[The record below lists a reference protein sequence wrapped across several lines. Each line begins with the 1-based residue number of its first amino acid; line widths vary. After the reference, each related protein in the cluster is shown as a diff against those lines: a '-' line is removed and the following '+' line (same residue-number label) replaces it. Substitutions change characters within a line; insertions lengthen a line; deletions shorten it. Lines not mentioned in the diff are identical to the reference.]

1 VNAIVCLGLDS
12 KGIFMNKA
20 FGLIFLL
27 AMTVSSAMAI
37 AQTSPKTGLNT
48 TLEAQQVIVNSIY
61 PTEGRLVI
69 DDQEMFV
76 KREVIMNGQSISG
89 QAALEILREGQKLKS
104 MKYERSGSELERIL
118 IEVDTL

>member
-1 VNAIVCLGLDS
+1 MNATVCLSLDS

-27 AMTVSSAMAI
+27 AMAVSSAMAI
-37 AQTSPKTGLNT
+37 AQTSPKSNLNA
-48 TLEAQQVIVNSIY
+48 TLEAQQVIVNAIY

-89 QAALEILREGQKLKS
+89 RAATEILREGQKLKS
-104 MKYERSGSELERIL
+104 MRYERSGSELERIL
-118 IEVDTL
+118 IEVNTL